1 MPNHT
6 ANNFT
11 VTGPVADV
19 KRFLKQAAGTDEEL
33 SFDSLLP
40 LPIVLKDV
48 TSPVRIQTQSE
59 IDATWAE
66 WRKNKEDKSDTGPMG
81 VNSFD
86 SDKPFGLGIT
96 QETYDT
102 LMKKYGTS
110 NWYDWSVLNWGTK
123 WDCYNVREWNIA
135 VADTEMTATIYYET
149 AWSPATELWLTVSQ
163 QYPTLTFFH
172 EFADEGGG
180 FLGHETIVNGE
191 VTDNE
196 EIEWDS
202 DEGITLREGLGRY
215 SPEDD
220 QEQNVDEARVNE

>member
-19 KRFLKQAAGTDEEL
+19 KRFLKQAAGSDKEL

-40 LPIVLKDV
+40 LPTVLKGS
-48 TSPVRIQTQSE
+48 TAPVRIQTQAE

-66 WRKNKEDKSDTGPMG
+66 WNKRKDEGKLEKWELEQGRPMG
-81 VNSFD
+81 
-86 SDKPFGLGIT
+86 LGVT

-102 LMKKYGTS
+102 LMKEYGVS

-123 WDCYNVREWNIA
+123 WDCYDVREWNIA
-135 VADTEMTATIYYET
+135 VADEEMTATIYYET
-149 AWSPATELWLTVSQ
+149 AWSPATQLWLTVSQ

-180 FLGHETIVNGE
+180 FLGDETIHNGTVVE
-191 VTDNE
+191 ENE
-196 EIEWDS
+196 YEWDE
-202 DEGITLREGLGRY
+202 DDGITLREGLGRY
-215 SPEDD
+215 WPED
-220 QEQNVDEARVNE
+220 EEVTEVKE